1 MGIKINREKIRKY
14 APITGKVILII
25 ATSVCACW
33 AGWFGASAGIINAA
47 ICLTPIVSEFKNLKN
62 G

>member
-33 AGWFGASAGIINAA
+33 AGWFGAIVGIINAA
-47 ICLTPIVSEFKNLKN
+47 MCLTPIIKAIRND
-62 G
+62 